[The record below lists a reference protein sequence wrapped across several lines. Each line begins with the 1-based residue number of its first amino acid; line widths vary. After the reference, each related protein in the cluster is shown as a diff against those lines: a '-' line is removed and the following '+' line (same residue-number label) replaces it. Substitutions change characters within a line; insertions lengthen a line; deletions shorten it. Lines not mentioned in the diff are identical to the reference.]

1 MNNYFNIF
9 NFDNFINY
17 IDKLKNN
24 TPNFEKTFLD
34 FKNNIQLTTSATNLA
49 FGISNEKILELI
61 EVIIYKLK
69 DENFNITN
77 WDYIIQ
83 YLLNFLV
90 NKEKIEINEYF
101 KYFDYIEIGC
111 QFLEEYFLI
120 IKNIDKEKDIF
131 LDFNK
136 NSINYRINIS
146 LLVNIS
152 NLIIKIINRVLEI
165 ENVFSIMYE
174 NIFYEKI
181 YNKRFDEIIRS
192 RIKDFDRIISEED
205 INNIITDDEYNKII
219 SEENI
224 AILKKDLNKYYNLN
238 FYQNKITNIFKN
250 LYNNINKENSIYFI
264 IKLICEYLIN
274 SEYEN
279 LEMFYNYLIEINN
292 KYQKIFQKLIE
303 ENKVDMKEN
312 YEEIKNLILEILLLI
327 DYKES
332 DNNKINIS
340 IKFNKYYDIDII
352 ILYNLIEKISIY
364 INKILYETN
373 QKQPK
378 IKEEI
383 QEENSLF
390 KIIGNMKIEEKY
402 KNLLNSYVYYFHY
415 YISKNSE
422 NKNLNIV
429 LYYEILIKLFEKLSK
444 IEKNEKIII
453 LINLLKILEYFKKM
467 SITFQPTPIQP
478 TPIQP
483 TIEETTQVEPNEGL
497 LKVRELIDL
506 TKPKG
511 GKKTKSKK
519 NKNKKTRKFKM

>member
-152 NLIIKIINRVLEI
+152 NLII
-165 ENVFSIMYE
+165 FTS
-174 NIFYEKI
+174 
-181 YNKRFDEIIRS
+181 
-192 RIKDFDRIISEED
+192 
-205 INNIITDDEYNKII
+205 
-219 SEENI
+219 
-224 AILKKDLNKYYNLN
+224 
-238 FYQNKITNIFKN
+238 
-250 LYNNINKENSIYFI
+250 
-264 IKLICEYLIN
+264 
-274 SEYEN
+274 
-279 LEMFYNYLIEINN
+279 
-292 KYQKIFQKLIE
+292 
-303 ENKVDMKEN
+303 
-312 YEEIKNLILEILLLI
+312 
-327 DYKES
+327 
-332 DNNKINIS
+332 
-340 IKFNKYYDIDII
+340 
-352 ILYNLIEKISIY
+352 
-364 INKILYETN
+364 
-373 QKQPK
+373 
-378 IKEEI
+378 
-383 QEENSLF
+383 
-390 KIIGNMKIEEKY
+390 
-402 KNLLNSYVYYFHY
+402 
-415 YISKNSE
+415 
-422 NKNLNIV
+422 
-429 LYYEILIKLFEKLSK
+429 
-444 IEKNEKIII
+444 
-453 LINLLKILEYFKKM
+453 
-467 SITFQPTPIQP
+467 
-478 TPIQP
+478 
-483 TIEETTQVEPNEGL
+483 
-497 LKVRELIDL
+497 
-506 TKPKG
+506 
-511 GKKTKSKK
+511 
-519 NKNKKTRKFKM
+519 